1 MGNKLRMIPHKKL
14 LLTILIAV
22 SCVALAAGIYFGW
35 PAIQKF
41 AAGTTSKA
49 TTPPPNTHFN
59 KSKIQEIL
67 ENDSLT
73 RKQKAL
79 MLNNMGY
86 HLYKKNRYGEAIE
99 YFEFALEF
107 DNTFI
112 AAHHNLACALIKEDV
127 DCNMVKAFNEI
138 IFELHLDPARKSVI
152 VNDSDLTPL
161 RLTKAFSVLDDGFPQ
176 SDSLLKI
183 MIVGRW
189 YKLNRRA
196 NEPDIHFGSNTRG
209 TFSLINK
216 SGQNIKIE
224 FNYYVIDRVITLTWQ
239 NEKNV
244 PCKKQL
250 QIMYDLNRMILIRD
264 IEGFDCW
271 SEFKE
276 CDS

>member
-1 MGNKLRMIPHKKL
+1 MKIVKKIL
-14 LLTILIAV
+14 LITSIIVCCAALT
-22 SCVALAAGIYFGW
+22 AGIYFGW
-35 PAIQKF
+35 PTIKKI
-41 AAGTTSKA
+41 AGGITSKA
-49 TTPPPNTHFN
+49 DVLPPNTHFN

-67 ENDSLT
+67 ENESLT

-79 MLNNMGY
+79 MANNMG
-86 HLYKKNRYGEAIE
+86 HQLYKKNRYGEAIE

-112 AAHHNLACALIKEDV
+112 AAHHNLAGALLKEDV
-127 DCNMVKAFNEI
+127 DCNMIKAFNEI
-138 IFELHLDPARKSVI
+138 IFELHLDPGRKNVI

-183 MIVGRW
+183 MLVGRW
-189 YKLNRRA
+189 YKMNRRA

-216 SGQNIKIE
+216 SGQNEKVE
-224 FNYYVIDRVITLTWQ
+224 FNYFVIDRVITITWL
-239 NEKNV
+239 NEKNQTV
-244 PCKKQL
+244 KKQL

>member
-1 MGNKLRMIPHKKL
+1 MILPKKIL
-14 LLTILIAV
+14 LITLITLCCGAF
-22 SCVALAAGIYFGW
+22 ATGIYFGW
-35 PAIQKF
+35 PYIQKIT
-41 AAGTTSKA
+41 GVSTVKA
-49 TTPPPNTHFN
+49 TTPPPNSHFN

-86 HLYKKNRYGEAIE
+86 QLYKKNRYGEAIE

-112 AAHHNLACALIKEDV
+112 AAHHNLACALLKEDV
-127 DCNMVKAFNEI
+127 DCNMIKAFNEI

-152 VNDSDLTPL
+152 VNDSDLTAL
-161 RLTKAFSVLDDGFPQ
+161 RLTKAFSVLDNGFPHN
-176 SDSLLKI
+176 DSLLKI

-189 YKLNRRA
+189 YKMNRRA

-216 SGQNIKIE
+216 NGQIIKIE
-224 FNYYVIDRVITLTWQ
+224 FNYYVIDRVITITWQ

-244 PCKKQL
+244 AVKKQL
-250 QIMYDLNRMILIRD
+250 QIMYDLNRMIQIRD

>member
-1 MGNKLRMIPHKKL
+1 MKLPKKTL
-14 LLTILIAV
+14 LIIVISVCCL
-22 SCVALAAGIYFGW
+22 ALAAGIYFGW
-35 PAIQKF
+35 PTIKKIIHNS
-41 AAGTTSKA
+41 TSITA
-49 TTPPPNTHFN
+49 VLPPNTHFN

-79 MLNNMGY
+79 QLNNMGY
-86 HLYKKNRYGEAIE
+86 QLYKKNRYGEAIE

-112 AAHHNLACALIKEDV
+112 AAHHNLACALLKEDV

-138 IFELHLDPARKSVI
+138 IFELHLDPARKNVI

-161 RLTKAFSVLDDGFPQ
+161 RLTKAFSVLDNGFPQ
-176 SDSLLKI
+176 NDSLLKI
-183 MIVGRW
+183 MLVGRW
-189 YKLNRRA
+189 YKMKRRA
-196 NEPDIHFGSNTRG
+196 YEPDIHFGSNTRG

-216 SGQNIKIE
+216 SGQPEKIE
-224 FNYYVIDRVITLTWQ
+224 FNYYVIDRVITITWQ
-239 NEKNV
+239 NDKNV
-244 PCKKQL
+244 TVKKQL
-250 QIMYDLNRMILIRD
+250 QIMYDLNRMIIIRD